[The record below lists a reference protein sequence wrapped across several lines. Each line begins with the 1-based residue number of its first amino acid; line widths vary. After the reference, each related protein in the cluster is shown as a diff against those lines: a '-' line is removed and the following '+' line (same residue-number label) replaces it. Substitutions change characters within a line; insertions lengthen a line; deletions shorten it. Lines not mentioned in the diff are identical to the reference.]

1 MKERVYLELSRMFEA
16 HIFDPSE
23 FNTSKL
29 YIYAA
34 IRVPEANIK
43 AVCDAINDLRQKYMT
58 SSEKRE
64 IELMKKLEQKDQIFK
79 ELY

>member
-1 MKERVYLELSRMFEA
+1 MKERVYLELLRMFEA
-16 HIFDPSE
+16 HIFEPSD
-23 FNTSKL
+23 FNSSKL

-58 SSEKRE
+58 IVKRE
-64 IELMKKLEQKDQIFK
+64 KSN
-79 ELY
+79 

>member
-1 MKERVYLELSRMFEA
+1 MKERVYLELQRMFEA
-16 HIFDPSE
+16 HIFEPSD
-23 FNTSKL
+23 FNSSKL

-58 SSEKRE
+58 ISEKRE
-64 IELMKKLEQKDQIFK
+64 IELMKKLEQKNQNFF
-79 ELY
+79 